1 MLTQEHRFS
10 CAFPG
15 VGSGIFA
22 VCWLELGFSGAWRC
36 LVSRGA
42 GHPGCLRGGR
52 LSWLGLEEEEE
63 ASKGSP
69 AVPPTFFGVSPP
81 SLLLLSLPL
90 RDRSHSSRFDSC
102 GKEVAGIMIPEEIQ
116 RLLEGNHELLL
127 APLLLHGGNL
137 LWLQGKNRKSF
148 LHLAV
153 LSLRG
158 EWKD

>member
-1 MLTQEHRFS
+1 MLLLGR
-10 CAFPG
+10 G
-15 VGSGIFA
+15 LGIFA
-22 VCWLELGFSGAWRC
+22 VCWLELWFSGAWRC
-36 LVSRGA
+36 SASRGA
-42 GHPGCLRGGR
+42 GRPGCLRGGR

-90 RDRSHSSRFDSC
+90 RDRSGSSRFDSC

-116 RLLEGNHELLL
+116 RLLEGNRELL
-127 APLLLHGGNL
+127 ASFLLHGGNL
-137 LWLQGKNRKSF
+137 LWLQGKNPKSF